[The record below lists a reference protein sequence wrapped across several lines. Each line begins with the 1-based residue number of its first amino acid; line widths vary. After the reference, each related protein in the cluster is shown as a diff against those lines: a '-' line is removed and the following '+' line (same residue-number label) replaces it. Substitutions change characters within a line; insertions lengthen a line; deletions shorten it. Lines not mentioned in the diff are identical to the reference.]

1 MAVFRD
7 PHANAKPSGPS
18 RGRLAA
24 LGAVGLVAA
33 TAGVPALGEQSGPRE
48 IEITDRRS
56 AERAIDAARRER
68 REAEANLRELRG
80 DITRTERTLEGVTAD
95 LIATATEESRLEELA
110 SRADRHIARLAGEA
124 DTLATRLR
132 GNEQTQ
138 VELLGALIA
147 MNQRRPP
154 ALATSPGASN
164 DAIRAA
170 VLMGELGP
178 ALRARADEMA
188 ADLKRLQDLRGAAE
202 AEQATVTRAEAALT
216 ARRTEIEALVTE
228 KRALLTGLTAEAEAV
243 EATRVA
249 LDTRVTELNA
259 LIAQLPRRAVPAP
272 PPIARN
278 GTPAPRA
285 SADLPPMPAALG
297 SPTAGRLIY
306 RYGETLAT
314 GRQSF
319 GHIYETRPQAR
330 IVAPLSGRVVFSGEY
345 SPVDGPSRVVMIESG
360 DGHLV
365 VLDGLGL
372 SLVEEG
378 ERLTAGEPVGEM
390 PNRTDPPPRLYFEVR
405 RGETPLDPARWLRR
419 AGVTTSSG

>member
-7 PHANAKPSGPS
+7 PSADAKPLAS

-33 TAGVPALGEQSGPRE
+33 TAGVPAIGQQSGPRE

-56 AERAIDAARRER
+56 AERAIEAARRER
-68 REAEANLRELRG
+68 REAEASLRDLRG
-80 DITRTERTLEGVTAD
+80 DIARTERTLDGVTAD
-95 LIATATEESRLEELA
+95 LIATATEEARLEDLA
-110 SRADRHIARLAGEA
+110 SRAERHIARLAEEA
-124 DTLATRLR
+124 DVLAARLR

-138 VELLGALIA
+138 VELLGTLIA

-178 ALRARADEMA
+178 ALRTRADAMA
-188 ADLKRLQDLRGAAE
+188 ADLSRLQDLRGAAE
-202 AEQATVTRAEAALT
+202 AEQATVTAAEAGLA
-216 ARRTEIEALVTE
+216 ARRAEIEALVAE
-228 KRALLTGLTAEAEAV
+228 KRAMLTALTTEAEAL

-259 LIAQLPRRAVPAP
+259 LIAQLPRRSPTSP
-272 PPIARN
+272 PPIAR
-278 GTPAPRA
+278 GGELPA
-285 SADLPPMPAALG
+285 MPAALG

-330 IVAPLSGRVVFSGEY
+330 IVAPMAGRVVFSGEY
-345 SPVDGPSRVVMIESG
+345 TPVDGPSRVVMIESS

-365 VLDGLGL
+365 VLDGLGQ

-378 ERLTAGEPVGEM
+378 ERLSAGEPVGEM
-390 PNRTDPPPRLYFEVR
+390 PDRTDPPPRLYFEVR

-419 AGVTTSSG
+419 AGVSTASG